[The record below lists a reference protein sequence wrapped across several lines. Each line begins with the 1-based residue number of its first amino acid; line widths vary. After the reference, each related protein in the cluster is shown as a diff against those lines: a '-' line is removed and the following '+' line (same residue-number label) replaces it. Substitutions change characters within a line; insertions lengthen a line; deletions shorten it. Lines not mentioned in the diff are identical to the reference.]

1 MTVKFI
7 LAEVRT
13 QSGMTQE
20 DLAKALGMS
29 LGGIQYWEY
38 KATSVKL
45 DELDRL
51 CEVLKCEPGD
61 LFRRYKDDI
70 EEQNRLK
77 REKRRQL
84 KSERMKQWWAD
95 KRQQQSK
102 KDKTNAA

>member
-13 QSGMTQE
+13 QRGMTQE
-20 DLAKALGMS
+20 ELAQAMGMS

-38 KATSVKL
+38 QATSVKL

-51 CEVLKCEPGD
+51 CEVLKCEPGN
-61 LFRRYKDDI
+61 LFKRYKDDI
-70 EEQNRLK
+70 DEQNRLN

-84 KSERMKQWWAD
+84 KSERMKQWWAQ
-95 KRQQQSK
+95 KRKQQSK
-102 KDKTNAA
+102 QEKENAA

>member
-13 QSGMTQE
+13 QRGMTQE
-20 DLAKALGMS
+20 DLAKAMGMS

-61 LFRRYKDDI
+61 FFIRYKDDI
-70 EEQNRLK
+70 EEQNRLN
-77 REKRRQL
+77 REKRRQQ
-84 KSERMKQWWAD
+84 KSERMKQWWAS
-95 KRQQQSK
+95 KRKQQSK